1 MSDKT
6 YDTTIVKFANDGN
19 GNLKLI
25 GLYDNDISAACDK
38 VTTVPDS
45 FPSLGKIR
53 DNGEIELDKEA
64 DLADAVSKLKS
75 ENEDNF
81 NAIGFND
88 AGEEDEDEKEDEK
101 EDNKNDD
108 TPSTGERVS
117 TETSPGGEEDEVE
130 EAPRPAPVT
139 DERQNKAALINELTN
154 KLESKKDEVV
164 NTEVVNNFDELK
176 SRWLNYISELQ
187 DVKRNSNKTENKLNL
202 ANLEKLISGS
212 TDMKELD
219 ENLKEATISGKIIK
233 SKYNYEVK
241 DGKRV
246 WRLPP
251 EHIEKGAGDQDT
263 NKKSLLK
270 LTGGKKTVRKY
281 KLKRTQNKRSNK
293 RRTKKYNK

>member
-1 MSDKT
+1 MSK
-6 YDTTIVKFANDGN
+6 YDTTIVKFAKDEK
-19 GNLKLI
+19 GNLKLV
-25 GLYDNDISAACDK
+25 GLYENDISAACDK

-45 FPSLGKIR
+45 FPVLGKIK
-53 DNGEIELDKEA
+53 DNGEIEVDKEA
-64 DLADAVSKLKS
+64 DLEDAVSKLKS

-88 AGEEDEDEKEDEK
+88 VGEED

-233 SKYNYEVK
+233 GKYNYESR
-241 DGKRV
+241 DGKRF

-251 EHIEKGAGDQDT
+251 EHIKKGAGDADT
-263 NKKSLLK
+263 NVKSLLK

-293 RRTKKYNK
+293 RRTKKYHK